1 MTIKNYISQVV
12 PLLFIVAA
20 APCVIASV
28 QLSQTR
34 VEPIME
40 IVESVPHLISPYDK
54 MLRVVGKKYGVDWL
68 LLSAIANAESEFNP
82 EAVSKAGAVGLMQI
96 MPMVAKS
103 MGYEREQLFDA
114 EVSAEI
120 AAMLLH
126 ENNKMLRLPKS
137 FDKAERLNFI
147 LACYNAGYSRIADAR
162 RLARHH
168 SEDANQW
175 SVVQKYLAL
184 LAEPQYYEQDI
195 VRSGEFGGSEETIS
209 YVGKV
214 VRLYG
219 LYKELAAEIK
229 GI

>member
-1 MTIKNYISQVV
+1 M
-12 PLLFIVAA
+12 AA